1 MGGREGQ
8 GVSWWS
14 SDSDLPDGVICGK
27 AGMLQWSPNINV
39 YLFHIAIC
47 CLSKKNNTVLEFE
60 KQVPNLVTVQ
70 QQNSNKTNVL
80 LSQGCQGP
88 SFSRLGKLSTFWVK
102 LGNFAFTQWFTKTIK
117 TILIVLNIVTWT
129 SAKSLSKDIPV
140 HELNVQMYHYCL
152 LGNFSGLKE
161 NFGRFSQLGRW
172 PLGRVCL
179 LNPIQIDWWPT
190 WY

>member
-1 MGGREGQ
+1 MFHGEAVTVIYRVGWFVVRLGCC
-8 GVSWWS
+8 
-14 SDSDLPDGVICGK
+14 SDLPILMYICFI
-27 AGMLQWSPNINV
+27 LQYVV
-39 YLFHIAIC
+39 YQ
-47 CLSKKNNTVLEFE
+47 KKNNTVLEFE

-102 LGNFAFTQWFTKTIK
+102 LGNFAFTQWFAKTIK

-179 LNPIQIDWWPT
+179 LNTIQIDWWPT